1 MRLSG
6 KFLSLL
12 RSFLSNIFQRVVLND
27 QCSHWLSVLAG
38 VSQGP
43 ILGKLL
49 FLIYMYDLPD
59 NLQST
64 AKLFADDISLFSTV
78 YDPNISASQLD
89 CELKRISH

>member
-1 MRLSG
+1 
-6 KFLSLL
+6 
-12 RSFLSNIFQRVVLND
+12 
-27 QCSHWLSVLAG
+27 
-38 VSQGP
+38 
-43 ILGKLL
+43 
-49 FLIYMYDLPD
+49 MYDLPD